1 MQAASETCS
10 DGDGDGDPQVLCRS
24 TDGTQSTRHIHRL

>member
-10 DGDGDGDPQVLCRS
+10 DGGGDPQVLRRS
-24 TDGTQSTRHIHRL
+24 TDGTQSTRRIRRL